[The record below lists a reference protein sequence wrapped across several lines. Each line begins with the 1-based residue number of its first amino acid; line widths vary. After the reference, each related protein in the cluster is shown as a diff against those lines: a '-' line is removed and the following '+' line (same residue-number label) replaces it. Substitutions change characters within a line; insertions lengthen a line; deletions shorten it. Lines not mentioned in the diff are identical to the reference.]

1 MKIKVKQRLNL
12 SVNLFIMVIIFI
24 SWFNIISL
32 NWNWPSWVKGIH
44 FKSQK
49 EISELI
55 PILTNQ
61 TIEYVLSSVSFN
73 IVLMN
78 IAIILF
84 LLINFYFK
92 RINSHL
98 KLLINYSLKLVVG
111 CTFITF
117 LIVLIPVPNPNIF
130 LCCSSLQPI
139 RFYKSLMSFI
149 DAIILGITFCIYSL
163 LHFSQHDVKGT
174 LNRDFKINY

>member
-1 MKIKVKQRLNL
+1 MKIKAKQRLNL
-12 SVNLFIMVIIFI
+12 SVNLFILVIIFI

-32 NWNWPSWVKGIH
+32 NWNWPSWVGVIH
-44 FKSQK
+44 YHYQEDISQ
-49 EISELI
+49 LI
-55 PILTNQ
+55 TSLSNQ
-61 TIEYVLSSVSFN
+61 TVTYVLSCVSFN
-73 IVLMN
+73 IILMI

-84 LLINFYFK
+84 LLINSYFK

-111 CTFITF
+111 CTFIIF
-117 LIVLIPVPNPNIF
+117 LIVLIPVPHPNTF

-139 RFYKSLMSFI
+139 RFYKSLMSGI
-149 DAIILGITFCIYSL
+149 DVIILGITFCIYSL

-174 LNRDFKINY
+174 LNRDFKIYY